1 VHAALA
7 VALVTA
13 AGVTVPKEQLAQLRG
28 LAIAAA
34 YRAARIER
42 LQQLQSERRRS

>member
-1 VHAALA
+1 VGATL
-7 VALVTA
+7 
-13 AGVTVPKEQLAQLRG
+13 PPEQIAQLKG
-28 LAIAAA
+28 IAIAAA